1 MRKPRI
7 GERICDSY
15 LSAREKIKASAGLS
29 LVGYVEIDDSSK
41 KLILS
46 SEFAITEESVRDYVF
61 SALQHAAFP
70 VHGSIQLM
78 KGTDGR
84 NYATVIVSKPEKVMV
99 PESEKKN
106 LVALNASVFLDQE
119 LGEVWEKQDVEG
131 RSMFVRKNEDNIEEL
146 LSKLYLTASYG
157 ARTMV
162 KAELFVPQVL
172 VGMAVRFY
180 AYENGKPSIL
190 TGNIVDISA
199 EGIDIE
205 IPSETETKK
214 YRVKP
219 DAILQAESINNINQ
233 CVDYLRKCYN
243 PKDGSFDY
251 AGMFLK
257 KR

>member
-1 MRKPRI
+1 LKEI
-7 GERICDSY
+7 AESGEWIC
-15 LSAREKIKASAGLS
+15 
-29 LVGYVEIDDSSK
+29 
-41 KLILS
+41 
-46 SEFAITEESVRDYVF
+46 
-61 SALQHAAFP
+61 AFP
-70 VHGSIQLM
+70 GILFFQQVFQSVNQSINRVLQLLLQLF
-78 KGTDGR
+78 KR
-84 NYATVIVSKPEKVMV
+84 FRSAFSKPEKVMV